1 MMSSIG
7 LRRCAA
13 VLVLAAL
20 GACEQADQ
28 FAGGIDLDSPP
39 PSIGADMK
47 LHTPREDVDAP
58 AVASRA
64 SGDVPT
70 EGAPSAEPRAVAPEA
85 ASAAEPS
92 TTPAPRAADV
102 SARPAAPTAPAAIA
116 PRDSARVS
124 TVVATRATRER
135 APILL
140 AADRAFA
147 TRSGCSEAVRAYS
160 SFPKPSDLSGP
171 DGADWVTAQLRIAQC
186 SMELREW
193 ARSLEAIANVKAART
208 REWSAPY
215 FEGHV
220 YCQMGQFER
229 GTKAFRD
236 MSGLLGTLSTGARQ
250 AVTLLSKYGMATCD
264 RLDYEVSRQPER
276 NRDQLEL
283 FLGEYEEF
291 LTGAERL
298 QSGSGFPAEYAREFA
313 SALKSARDHVNK
325 YGKS

>member
-1 MMSSIG
+1 MTRSIMM
-7 LRRCAA
+7 RRMVA
-13 VLVLAAL
+13 LATLATMS
-20 GACEQADQ
+20 ACEQADQ
-28 FAGGIDLDSPP
+28 FAGGIDLDAPP
-39 PSIGADMK
+39 PTIGADMK
-47 LHTPREDVDAP
+47 LHTVSVSTSTPESAARVSATTAMPDGPTPESRATVPDAPPNAEATVAAVPRTVDAP
-58 AVASRA
+58 TRPV
-64 SGDVPT
+64 
-70 EGAPSAEPRAVAPEA
+70 APSAAV
-85 ASAAEPS
+85 
-92 TTPAPRAADV
+92 T
-102 SARPAAPTAPAAIA
+102 A
-116 PRDSARVS
+116 PRDSARAS
-124 TVVATRATRER
+124 TVPVARPARER
-135 APILL
+135 PALLL

-147 TRSGCSEAVRAYS
+147 TRSGCSEAVRGYA
-160 SFPKPSDLSGP
+160 SFPKPADLSSA
-171 DGADWVTAQLRIAQC
+171 DGSDWVNAQLRIAQC

-193 ARSLEAIANVKAART
+193 ARSLEAIANVKSART

-298 QSGSGFPAEYAREFA
+298 QSGAGFPAEYAREFA
-313 SALKSARDHVNK
+313 SAIKSARDHVAK